1 MGPAERFSGSVGAPG
16 VRAYVAGSRLAVVT
30 ADRQVSSSLLTVFF
44 HSSFLKCVSDR
55 EGEAGTEVGQAK
67 TRGGSSRQSQFV
79 ANDLCTVQG
88 QRMIC
93 EACAPTHTSTH
104 NLVLDYISI

>member
-1 MGPAERFSGSVGAPG
+1 M
-16 VRAYVAGSRLAVVT
+16 VT

-67 TRGGSSRQSQFV
+67 TRAGGAVGNPSLS
-79 ANDLCTVQG
+79 L
-88 QRMIC
+88 MIC
-93 EACAPTHTSTH
+93 VQFKVRE
-104 NLVLDYISI
+104 